1 MKRALLAAYVTSL
14 RLLRDAGWVSGLVLL
29 LAYALKRAYSAAGA
43 DALAWVLAPSC
54 FVAHQLSG
62 LELLHEVGAG
72 FISHEARMVVGP
84 ACAGVNFL
92 IVGWLALY
100 FTLQARLSST
110 RHKLVWLLGAFV
122 CAYVATV
129 VTNGLRISLA
139 ALLYQAELPVWL
151 TPARAHRLLGVVL
164 YCSMLYGLCR
174 GAELCS
180 GLGVEAP
187 PSGAGLRP
195 GPLAWYGVY
204 AVVVVGIPLAN
215 CALQRDPA
223 RFAEHALSSL
233 GVAALVLLGWNWLGQ
248 RMVRL
253 CWRGPGT

>member
-1 MKRALLAAYVTSL
+1 MKGALSAAYVAGL
-14 RLLRDAGWVSGLVLL
+14 RRAMGRDAGWVSGLVLL
-29 LAYALKRAYSAAGA
+29 LAYALKRTYSTAGA

-62 LELLHEVGAG
+62 LELVHEVGAG

-100 FTLQARLSST
+100 FTLQGRLSNL
-110 RHKLVWLLGAFV
+110 RHKLIWLLGAFV

-151 TPARAHRLLGVVL
+151 TPSRAHRMLGVAL

-180 GLGVEAP
+180 GLEAP
-187 PSGAGLRP
+187 SGSALRL

-233 GVAALVLLGWNWLGQ
+233 GVAALVLLGWNWLGH